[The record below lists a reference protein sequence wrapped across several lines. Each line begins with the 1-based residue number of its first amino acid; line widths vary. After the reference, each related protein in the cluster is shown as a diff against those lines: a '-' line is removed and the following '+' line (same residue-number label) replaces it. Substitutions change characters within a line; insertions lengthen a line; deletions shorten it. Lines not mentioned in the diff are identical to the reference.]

1 MNTMAMLTYDPGP
14 ASTEQRSHQ
23 DARELNETKDGSTI
37 SGLNPQ
43 ADIEEL
49 TDYSYDP
56 DEEWIQMHLGNKMEE
71 NY

>member
-1 MNTMAMLTYDPGP
+1 MDTIAMLTYDPGL
-14 ASTEQRSHQ
+14 ASTEQTPNH
-23 DARELNETKDGSTI
+23 DAREVNETKDGVTI

-56 DEEWIQMHLGNKMEE
+56 DEEWIQMHLGSKMEE